1 MSYFEPIDTRLVDM
15 VIDDLEDCNAHTLC
29 DLLRA
34 HYNLPGKLPD
44 DVSDEAYEEAKRV
57 IHNYRL
63 GYFTG
68 VADVA
73 AK

>member
-34 HYNLPGKLPD
+34 HYQLPGKLPD
-44 DVSDEAYEEAKRV
+44 QVADEAYEAAKA
-57 IHNYRL
+57 IFFDYRMTRRSL
-63 GYFTG
+63 
-68 VADVA
+68 ADVA
-73 AK
+73 AN